1 MQLRNK
7 QICIFLLSAGIAAM
21 ATGCAKKTETVVQ
34 STEATQTTEAVQTSE
49 PVQTSE
55 SVAKESEKE
64 KEPEVQGETINIMT
78 GVVSEAGMS
87 TVTITNAKYPAGIT
101 FLKEDAATG
110 FADGLLLKQEITI
123 FYRGEVKGTDASAAT
138 VELLRDK
145 RSGDEESEAAMVSGK
160 VLGIGMSAVSIE
172 TDDGKTFTFEQ
183 DPKPVNMTDGP
194 MEGDH
199 VTIIYSYQDEAR
211 EGEVVP
217 ELIRK

>member
-1 MQLRNK
+1 MQLSNK
-7 QICIFLLSAGIAAM
+7 QICIFLLSVGIAAM

-34 STEATQTTEAVQTSE
+34 STEAAQTSEAVQTSDA
-49 PVQTSE
+49 VQTSE
-55 SVAKESEKE
+55 EVE
-64 KEPEVQGETINIMT
+64 KEPEVQGEAINIMT

-123 FYRGEVKGTDASAAT
+123 FYRGEVNGTDASAAT

-145 RSGDEESEAAMVSGK
+145 RNGDEESEAAMVSGK

-194 MEGDH
+194 MEGDR